1 MSIGIHQPFTGTPAV
16 NTITVASSKLLDP
29 LGEAVPLESAATPRT
44 LGPDLLRALA
54 ILLVMLVHLP
64 VEATPL
70 PLAGIRPYGWIGVDI
85 FFVLSGYLIGTQL
98 MTEAA
103 RRRAVDFK
111 AFYLRRAFR
120 ILPAFLLV
128 LAVYTFFPSLRDAPA
143 MQSAWRF
150 LTFTVNFGLDP
161 RLGSAFTEAWSLSVE
176 EHFYL
181 VLPVL
186 VVLLKR
192 RATVGFVALLV
203 MAIVIAGIGLRFAL
217 WQSHVGPIVEMQAY
231 REAFAVYLRDVYY
244 PTYNRLDGLTFGVV
258 LAAIRL
264 FKPLLWERYMPP
276 HIALGIGGMLVT
288 AALVIFSVRGPLA
301 EANVPLVFQPL
312 PGAAV
317 GFPMFSAGVAF
328 ILGALLDLQPRIG
341 RWHLPAISG
350 VATLSYSLYLT
361 HKGVYHLDQMVFGK
375 DNLLGLSGFVIYLAT
390 CFIVS
395 ATLWFLVERNFLIL
409 RDHLMP
415 RARRADEA

>member
-1 MSIGIHQPFTGTPAV
+1 MNIT
-16 NTITVASSKLLDP
+16 TVASSKPLDP
-29 LGEAVPLESAATPRT
+29 SDETTSLEAAATARA
-44 LGPDLLRALA
+44 LGPDILRALA

-64 VEATPL
+64 AEATPL
-70 PLAGIRPYGWIGVDI
+70 PLAGMQPYGWLGVDI

-98 MTEAA
+98 MAEAA
-103 RRRAVDFK
+103 RGNAVDFK

-128 LAVYTFFPSLRDAPA
+128 LALYTFIPSLRDAPT

-161 RLGSAFTEAWSLSVE
+161 RSGGTFTEAWSLSVE

-186 VVLLKR
+186 VVLLRR
-192 RATVGFVALLV
+192 RATVVFLAFLV
-203 MAIVIAGIGLRFAL
+203 TTIVLAGMSLRFAV
-217 WQSHVGPIVEMQAY
+217 WQSQVDPATEMQPY
-231 REAFAVYLRDVYY
+231 RQALAVYLRDVYY

-258 LAAIRL
+258 LAGIRL

-276 HIALGIGGMLVT
+276 YMALGIGSMFVV
-288 AALVIFSVRGPLA
+288 AALVIFSIRGPFA
-301 EANVPLVFQPL
+301 ETNLPLVFQPL
-312 PGAAV
+312 PGAVV
-317 GFPMFSAGVAF
+317 GFPLFSAGVAF
-328 ILGALLDLQPRIG
+328 ILGALLDLQPRIA

-350 VATLSYSLYLT
+350 IAMLSYSLYLT
-361 HKGVYHLDQMVFGK
+361 HKGVYHLDRMVFGK
-375 DNLLGLSGFVIYLAT
+375 DNLQGLSGFVIYFAT
-390 CFIVS
+390 CFIVA
-395 ATLWFLVERNFLIL
+395 ATLWFLVERNFLTL

-415 RARRADEA
+415 RSHRAG

>member
-1 MSIGIHQPFTGTPAV
+1 V
-16 NTITVASSKLLDP
+16 NITTVASSKPLDP
-29 LGEAVPLESAATPRT
+29 SDETTSLEAAATARA
-44 LGPDLLRALA
+44 LGPDILRALA

-64 VEATPL
+64 AEATPL
-70 PLAGIRPYGWIGVDI
+70 PLAGMQPYGWLGVEI

-98 MTEAA
+98 MAEAA
-103 RRRAVDFK
+103 RRNAVDFK
-111 AFYLRRAFR
+111 TFYLRRAFR

-128 LAVYTFFPSLRDAPA
+128 LALYTFIPSLRDAST

-161 RLGSAFTEAWSLSVE
+161 RSGGTFTEAWSLSVE

-186 VVLLKR
+186 VVLLRR
-192 RATVGFVALLV
+192 RATVVFLAFLV
-203 MAIVIAGIGLRFAL
+203 TTIVLAGMSLRFAV
-217 WQSHVGPIVEMQAY
+217 WQSQVDPATEMQPY
-231 REAFAVYLRDVYY
+231 RQALAVYLRDVYY

-258 LAAIRL
+258 LAGIRL

-276 HIALGIGGMLVT
+276 YMALGIGSMFVV
-288 AALVIFSVRGPLA
+288 AALVIFSIRGPFA
-301 EANVPLVFQPL
+301 ETNLPLVFQPL
-312 PGAAV
+312 PGAVV
-317 GFPMFSAGVAF
+317 GFPLFSAGVAF
-328 ILGALLDLQPRIG
+328 ILGALLDLQPRIA

-350 VATLSYSLYLT
+350 TAMLSYSLYLT

-375 DNLLGLSGFVIYLAT
+375 DNLQGLSGFVIYFAT
-390 CFIVS
+390 CFIVA
-395 ATLWFLVERNFLIL
+395 ATLWSLVERNFLTL

-415 RARRADEA
+415 RSHRAG

>member
-1 MSIGIHQPFTGTPAV
+1 V
-16 NTITVASSKLLDP
+16 NITTVASSKPLDP
-29 LGEAVPLESAATPRT
+29 SDETTSLEAVATARA
-44 LGPDLLRALA
+44 LGPDILRALA

-64 VEATPL
+64 AEATPL
-70 PLAGIRPYGWIGVDI
+70 PLAGMQPYGWLGVDI

-98 MTEAA
+98 MAEAA
-103 RRRAVDFK
+103 RGNAVDFK

-128 LAVYTFFPSLRDAPA
+128 LALYTFIPSLRDAPT

-161 RLGSAFTEAWSLSVE
+161 RSGGTFTEAWSLSVE

-186 VVLLKR
+186 VVLLRR
-192 RATVGFVALLV
+192 RATVVFLAFLV
-203 MAIVIAGIGLRFAL
+203 TTIVLAGMSLRFAV
-217 WQSHVGPIVEMQAY
+217 WQSQVDPATEMQPY
-231 REAFAVYLRDVYY
+231 RQALAVYLRDVYY

-258 LAAIRL
+258 LAGIRL

-276 HIALGIGGMLVT
+276 YMALGIGSMFVV
-288 AALVIFSVRGPLA
+288 AALVIFSIRGPFA
-301 EANVPLVFQPL
+301 ETNLPLVFQPL
-312 PGAAV
+312 PGAVV
-317 GFPMFSAGVAF
+317 GFPLFSAGVAF
-328 ILGALLDLQPRIG
+328 ILGALLDLQPRIA

-350 VATLSYSLYLT
+350 IAMLSYSLYLT
-361 HKGVYHLDQMVFGK
+361 HKGVYHLDRMVFGK
-375 DNLLGLSGFVIYLAT
+375 DNLQGLSGFVIYFAT
-390 CFIVS
+390 CFIVA
-395 ATLWFLVERNFLIL
+395 ATLWFLVERNFLTL

-415 RARRADEA
+415 RSHRAG

>member
-1 MSIGIHQPFTGTPAV
+1 MNS
-16 NTITVASSKLLDP
+16 ITVANSKPLDP
-29 LGEAVPLESAATPRT
+29 LDETASLEAAATARA
-44 LGPDLLRALA
+44 LGPDILRALA

-64 VEATPL
+64 WGATPL

-98 MTEAA
+98 MAEAA
-103 RRRAVDFK
+103 RRHAVDFK

-128 LAVYTFFPSLRDAPA
+128 LAFYAFIPALRDAPT

-161 RLGSAFTEAWSLSVE
+161 RLGGTFTEAWSLSVE

-192 RATVGFVALLV
+192 RASVVFVAFLV
-203 MAIVIAGIGLRFAL
+203 TTIMIAGMGLRFAL
-217 WQSHVGPIVEMQAY
+217 WQSQVGPAAEMQAY
-231 REAFAVYLRDVYY
+231 RAALAVYLRDVYY

-276 HIALGIGGMLVT
+276 YIALGIGSMFVVV
-288 AALVIFSVRGPLA
+288 ALVIFSNRGSFA
-301 EANVPLVFQPL
+301 ETNLPLVFQPL
-312 PGAAV
+312 PGAV
-317 GFPMFSAGVAF
+317 IGFPLFSAGVTF
-328 ILGALLDLQPRIG
+328 VLGALLDLQPRIG

-350 VATLSYSLYLT
+350 IATLSYSLYLT
-361 HKGVYHLDQMVFGK
+361 HKAVYHLDQMVFGK
-375 DNLLGLSGFVIYLAT
+375 VNLQGLSGFVIYFST
-390 CFIVS
+390 CFIVA
-395 ATLWFLVERNFLIL
+395 ATLWFLVERNFLAL
-409 RDHLMP
+409 RDHLLP
-415 RARRADEA
+415 RSHRAG

>member
-1 MSIGIHQPFTGTPAV
+1 MNS
-16 NTITVASSKLLDP
+16 ITVANSKPLDP
-29 LGEAVPLESAATPRT
+29 LDETASLEAAAITRA
-44 LGPDLLRALA
+44 LGPDILRALA

-64 VEATPL
+64 EEATPL

-98 MTEAA
+98 MAEAA
-103 RRRAVDFK
+103 RRHAVDFK

-128 LAVYTFFPSLRDAPA
+128 LAFYAFIPALRDAPT

-161 RLGSAFTEAWSLSVE
+161 RLGGTFTEAWSLSVE

-192 RATVGFVALLV
+192 RASVVFVAFLV
-203 MAIVIAGIGLRFAL
+203 TTIMIAGMGLRFAL
-217 WQSHVGPIVEMQAY
+217 WQSQVGPAAEMQAC
-231 REAFAVYLRDVYY
+231 RAALAVYLRDVYY

-276 HIALGIGGMLVT
+276 YIALGIGSMFVVV
-288 AALVIFSVRGPLA
+288 ALVIFSIRGSFA
-301 EANVPLVFQPL
+301 ETNLPLVFQPL
-312 PGAAV
+312 PGAV
-317 GFPMFSAGVAF
+317 IGFPLFSAGVAF
-328 ILGALLDLQPRIG
+328 VLGALVDLQPRIG

-350 VATLSYSLYLT
+350 IATLSYSLYLT
-361 HKGVYHLDQMVFGK
+361 HKAVYHLDQMVFGK
-375 DNLLGLSGFVIYLAT
+375 VNLQGLSGFVIYFAT
-390 CFIVS
+390 CFIVA
-395 ATLWFLVERNFLIL
+395 ATLWFLVERNFLAL
-409 RDHLMP
+409 RDHLLP
-415 RARRADEA
+415 RSHRAR

>member
-1 MSIGIHQPFTGTPAV
+1 MDET
-16 NTITVASSKLLDP
+16 ASLD
-29 LGEAVPLESAATPRT
+29 AAATTRA
-44 LGPDLLRALA
+44 LGPDVLRALA

-64 VEATPL
+64 AEATPL

-98 MTEAA
+98 MAEAA
-103 RRRAVDFK
+103 RSNAVDFK

-128 LAVYTFFPSLRDAPA
+128 LAFYTFIPSLRDAPT

-150 LTFTVNFGLDP
+150 LTFTANFGLDP
-161 RLGSAFTEAWSLSVE
+161 RFGATFTEAWSLSVE

-192 RATVGFVALLV
+192 RATVVFIAFLVATIV
-203 MAIVIAGIGLRFAL
+203 MAGMGLRFAL
-217 WQSHVGPIVEMQAY
+217 WQNQVSPAAEMHAY
-231 REAFAVYLRDVYY
+231 RAALAVYLRDVYY

-276 HIALGIGGMLVT
+276 YLALGIGGMFVT
-288 AALVIFSVRGPLA
+288 AALVVFSVRGPFA
-301 EANVPLVFQPL
+301 ETNLPLVFQPL
-312 PGAAV
+312 PGAVV
-317 GFPMFSAGVAF
+317 GFPLFSAGVAF

-350 VATLSYSLYLT
+350 IATLSYSLYLT

-375 DNLLGLSGFVIYLAT
+375 DNLQGLSGFVIYLAT
-390 CFIVS
+390 CFIVA

-415 RARRADEA
+415 RSNRTS

>member
-1 MSIGIHQPFTGTPAV
+1 M
-16 NTITVASSKLLDP
+16 NTITVASPKPLDP
-29 LGEAVPLESAATPRT
+29 LDETTSLEAPATARA
-44 LGPDLLRALA
+44 LGPDILRALA
-54 ILLVMLVHLP
+54 ILLVMFVHLP
-64 VEATPL
+64 EEAAPL

-85 FFVLSGYLIGTQL
+85 FFVLSGYLIGSQL
-98 MTEAA
+98 MAEAA
-103 RRRAVDFK
+103 RRKTVDFK

-128 LAVYTFFPSLRDAPA
+128 LAFYTFIPSLRDAPT

-161 RLGSAFTEAWSLSVE
+161 RAGGTFTEAWSLSVE

-192 RATVGFVALLV
+192 RATVVFIACLVVTIV
-203 MAIVIAGIGLRFAL
+203 MAGVGLRFAL
-217 WQSHVGPIVEMQAY
+217 WQSQVGPAVEMQAY
-231 REAFAVYLRDVYY
+231 KAALAVYLRDVYY

-276 HIALGIGGMLVT
+276 YLVLAVGSMFVI
-288 AALVIFSVRGPLA
+288 AALVIFSARGPFA
-301 EANVPLVFQPL
+301 ETSLPLVFQPL
-312 PGAAV
+312 PGAV
-317 GFPMFSAGVAF
+317 IGFPLFSAGIAL
-328 ILGALLDLQPRIG
+328 ILGALLDLQSRIG
-341 RWHLPAISG
+341 RWHLPAVSG
-350 VATLSYSLYLT
+350 IATLSYSLYLT
-361 HKGVYHLDQMVFGK
+361 HKGVYHLDQMAFGK
-375 DNLLGLSGFVIYLAT
+375 DNLLGLSGFVIYFAT
-390 CFIVS
+390 CFIVA
-395 ATLWFLVERNFLIL
+395 ATLWFLVERNFLSL

-415 RARRADEA
+415 RPGRTGEA

>member
-1 MSIGIHQPFTGTPAV
+1 MNI
-16 NTITVASSKLLDP
+16 ITVASPKPLDS
-29 LGEAVPLESAATPRT
+29 LDEAAPLESAATLRA

-54 ILLVMLVHLP
+54 ILLVMLAHLP
-64 VEATPL
+64 ADATPL

-85 FFVLSGYLIGTQL
+85 FFVLSGYLIGHQL

-103 RRRAVDFK
+103 RRHGVDFK

-128 LAVYTFFPSLRDAPA
+128 LAVYTFVPSLRDAPA
-143 MQSAWRF
+143 MQPAWRF

-181 VLPVL
+181 ALPVL

-192 RATVGFVALLV
+192 RATAGFIALLV
-203 MAIVIAGIGLRFAL
+203 ATIVIAGMGLRFAL
-217 WQSHVGPIVEMQAY
+217 WQSHVGPITEMQAY
-231 REAFAVYLRDVYY
+231 REAFAVYLREIYY

-276 HIALGIGGMLVT
+276 YITLGIGGMLMM
-288 AALVIFSVRGPLA
+288 AAAVIFSVRGPLA
-301 EANVPLVFQPL
+301 ETNLPLVFQPL
-312 PGAAV
+312 PGAVV
-317 GFPMFSAGVAF
+317 GFPLFSAGVAF

-341 RWHLPAISG
+341 RWHLPATSG
-350 VATLSYSLYLT
+350 IATLAYSLYLT

-375 DNLLGLSGFVIYLAT
+375 DNLQGLSGFVIYLAT
-390 CFIVS
+390 CFIVA

-409 RDHLMP
+409 RDHLVP
-415 RARRADEA
+415 RLRRADEA

>member
-1 MSIGIHQPFTGTPAV
+1 M
-16 NTITVASSKLLDP
+16 NTITVASSKP
-29 LGEAVPLESAATPRT
+29 LGPLDETTSLEAAAATRA

-64 VEATPL
+64 TDATPL

-85 FFVLSGYLIGTQL
+85 FFVLSGYLIGHQL
-98 MTEAA
+98 VTEAA
-103 RRRAVDFK
+103 RRHTVDLK
-111 AFYLRRAFR
+111 AFYLRRTFR

-128 LAVYTFFPSLRDAPA
+128 LATYTFFPSLRDAPT
-143 MQSAWRF
+143 MQPAWRF

-161 RLGSAFTEAWSLSVE
+161 RLGNAFTEAWSLSVE

-186 VVLLKR
+186 VILLRR
-192 RATVGFVALLV
+192 RATTSFVALLI
-203 MAIVIAGIGLRFAL
+203 ATIVIAGMSLRFAL
-217 WQSHVGPIVEMQAY
+217 WQSHVGPIVEMQTY
-231 REAFAVYLRDVYY
+231 REAFAVYLRDIYY
-244 PTYNRLDGLTFGVV
+244 PTYNRLDGLAFGVA

-276 HIALGIGGMLVT
+276 YIALGIGGMLVM
-288 AALVIFSVRGPLA
+288 AAVVIFSIRGPFA
-301 EANVPLVFQPL
+301 ETNLPLVFQSL
-312 PGAAV
+312 PGAIL
-317 GFPMFSAGVAF
+317 GFPLFSAGVAL

-350 VATLSYSLYLT
+350 IATLSYSLYLT

-375 DNLLGLSGFVIYLAT
+375 DNLQGLSGFVIYLAT
-390 CFIVS
+390 CFIVA

-409 RDHLMP
+409 RDHMMP
-415 RARRADEA
+415 RTRRADEA